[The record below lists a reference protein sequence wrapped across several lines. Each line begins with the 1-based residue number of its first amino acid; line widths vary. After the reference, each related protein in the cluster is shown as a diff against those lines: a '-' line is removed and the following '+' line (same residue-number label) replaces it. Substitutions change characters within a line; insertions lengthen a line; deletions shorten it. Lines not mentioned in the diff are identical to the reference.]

1 VDSEGYENISDNTNI
16 PIPNWLIPYC
26 NGIMNSKVTLD
37 RAGRLVLPK
46 KLRDHLHLSPGD
58 TLDITVEGD
67 EVKLRPRRSSSPLQK
82 KQGVWVFSTGKPMAS
97 DETAEALRDI
107 REQRDRR
114 NSGRPSEIVPR
125 YFRAGRRV
133 PR

>member
-1 VDSEGYENISDNTNI
+1 MPFTNWEL
-16 PIPNWLIPYC
+16 PRYH
-26 NGIMNSKVTLD
+26 GIMNSKVTLD
-37 RAGRLVLPK
+37 RAGRVVLPK
-46 KLRDHLHLSPGD
+46 NLRDELHLSPGD
-58 TLDITVEGD
+58 TLDVTVQGD

-114 NSGRPSEIVPR
+114 NSEETK
-125 YFRAGRRV
+125 
-133 PR
+133 